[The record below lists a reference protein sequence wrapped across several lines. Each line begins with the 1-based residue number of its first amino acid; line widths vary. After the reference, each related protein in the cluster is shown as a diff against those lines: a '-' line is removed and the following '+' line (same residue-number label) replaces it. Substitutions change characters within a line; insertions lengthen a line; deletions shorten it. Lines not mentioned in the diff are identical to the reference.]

1 MTMAKSIY
9 RRQQEKDITRLIKG
23 QRILYSESK
32 NFNGVNLFL
41 ISLCI
46 FTGLV
51 ILYFNKVSFIFPMLS
66 IETVKGISNLLTV
79 ITIIASFKFDERT
92 AEFKNKAAQ
101 IQQYVDAEL
110 YSACI
115 GKPNAKWGNLPTLAQ
130 LEDWLRGYHVDID
143 KLTLGPWYNDYS
155 NEIPFKQ
162 VLNCQHENLRWEDSL
177 HNEFEE
183 LVKAVMVIG
192 AVIFF
197 ASEFSINSQIVWIL
211 MDIGP
216 FVPAIRYLYSI
227 NSKIQK
233 DKARINKAMEKYYSI
248 YDKIQNNQTVK
259 INDLID
265 LQTLIYENRRDS
277 YPIPDWFHKWN
288 EKKNSLINS

>member
-32 NFNGVNLFL
+32 DFNRINLFFVFICVAMGICAL
-41 ISLCI
+41 FFNSISSYLP
-46 FTGLV
+46 V
-51 ILYFNKVSFIFPMLS
+51 S
-66 IETVKGISNLLTV
+66 IEDVKGISNLLAV
-79 ITIIASFKFDERT
+79 ITLFISFKFDEKT
-92 AEFKNKAAQ
+92 AKYKSRAAQ
-101 IQQYVDAEL
+101 IQQYIDAVL
-110 YSACI
+110 YSYCI
-115 GKPNAKWGNLPTLAQ
+115 GNSIDEWGNVPSIAQ
-130 LEDWLRGYHVDID
+130 MEDWIRDYQEDIG
-143 KLTLGPWYNDYS
+143 KMVLGPWYNDYS

-177 HNEFEE
+177 HNEFEK
-183 LVKAVMVIG
+183 LVKAVMAIG

-197 ASEFSINSQIVWIL
+197 AREFSINSQIVWIL

-216 FVPAIRYLYSI
+216 FVPAIRYVYSVS
-227 NSKIQK
+227 SKIKK
-233 DKARINKAMEKYYSI
+233 DKTRINKAMEKYYPI

-265 LQTLIYENRRDS
+265 LQTLIYENRRDL